1 MCVPVSSEGRTFI
14 IALLGCGWPPNKSW
28 KWSDV
33 DVLTDY
39 GKENYHYVRAEMD
52 TSALTPVRITE
63 GTQETAG
70 LSCEA
75 GTVRILLRDDE
86 NVDIVQNIVTQTQA
100 PVFAGQTAGSV
111 VYMVGDTVLY
121 KYPVVFKESIPM
133 TGIGFYFEKVFST
146 FLG

>member
-1 MCVPVSSEGRTFI
+1 RYGIQNDLFLEITRTTAYTYSDVDGDRTFSVNNKNALLTMIPEAVSGKTCFTAGAGYCYVCAASSEGRTFI

-33 DVLTDY
+33 DALTDY

-70 LSCEA
+70 L
-75 GTVRILLRDDE
+75 
-86 NVDIVQNIVTQTQA
+86 
-100 PVFAGQTAGSV
+100 
-111 VYMVGDTVLY
+111 
-121 KYPVVFKESIPM
+121 
-133 TGIGFYFEKVFST
+133 
-146 FLG
+146 